1 MSIRNQTDRLLG
13 PSQRLS
19 SARLGWVFVFLL
31 IPTLFL
37 VGIPGRLEYFTRF
50 ADQRSLYVL
59 RMDASAYGSLAV
71 ILDFI
76 FILAH
81 HTIALV
87 IYLRRKDDGMA
98 LLVSLALI
106 ANGAMIPL
114 ALAYSQLEA
123 NPVVLALV
131 NLVIYLS
138 LVSSILLLYA
148 FPDGRFRPGWT
159 RWMAIL
165 WAFLCLPAIFAPDL
179 PISLPSW
186 PTPLQVIVLLSV
198 SGTGVFAQVYRYL
211 KVSSPVQQQQAKWAV
226 FGLTAASLGPFAY
239 FLAFVILPTLGQQS
253 VSNMLYQRMGSSFFS
268 FSYITRLVDSA
279 GFNLFALVF
288 PLSFAIAI
296 LRYRLWDI
304 DILINRALVYT
315 ALSGTLLTFYLGS
328 VVLLEGILR
337 PIIGAGSNQLVT
349 VISTL
354 VIAASFAPL
363 RRRVQNTID
372 RRFYRSRYNAA
383 RTIENFGVGLREE
396 VDLST
401 LSERLVAVVEETMQ
415 PEFVN
420 LWMRKNEGK

>member
-1 MSIRNQTDRLLG
+1 MSVEKQTARLLG
-13 PSQRLS
+13 TSQRLS
-19 SARLGWVFVFLL
+19 SARLGWVCIFLL

-37 VGIPGRLEYFTRF
+37 VAIPGRLEYFTRF
-50 ADQRSLYVL
+50 ADERSLYML
-59 RMDASAYGSLAV
+59 KMDASAYGLLAV

-114 ALAYSQLEA
+114 ALTYSQLQA
-123 NPVVLALV
+123 NPVVHGLV

-138 LVSSILLLYA
+138 LVSAILLLYV
-148 FPDGRFRPGWT
+148 FPDGRFMPSWT
-159 RWMAIL
+159 RWVAIL
-165 WAFLCLPAIFAPDL
+165 WVLLCLPAIFAPEL
-179 PISLPSW
+179 SISLPSW

-226 FGLTAASLGPFAY
+226 FGLTAASLGPFVY

-279 GFNLFALVF
+279 GFNLFAMIF

-363 RRRVQNTID
+363 RRKVQNLID

-396 VDLST
+396 VDLNT

-420 LWMRKNEGK
+420 LWMRKGEGK

>member
-1 MSIRNQTDRLLG
+1 MSVEKQTARLLG
-13 PSQRLS
+13 TSQRLS
-19 SARLGWVFVFLL
+19 SARLGWVCIFLL

-37 VGIPGRLEYFTRF
+37 VAIPGRLEYFTRF
-50 ADQRSLYVL
+50 ADERSLYML
-59 RMDASAYGSLAV
+59 KMDASAYGLLAV

-114 ALAYSQLEA
+114 ALTYSQLQA
-123 NPVVLALV
+123 NPVVHGLV

-138 LVSSILLLYA
+138 LVSAILLLYV
-148 FPDGRFRPGWT
+148 FPDGRFMPSWT
-159 RWMAIL
+159 RWVAIL
-165 WAFLCLPAIFAPDL
+165 WVLLCLPAIFAPEL
-179 PISLPSW
+179 SISLPSW

-226 FGLTAASLGPFAY
+226 FGLTAASLGPFVY

-279 GFNLFALVF
+279 GFNLFAMIF

-363 RRRVQNTID
+363 RRKVQNLID

-383 RTIENFGVGLREE
+383 RTVENFGVGLREE
-396 VDLST
+396 VDLNT

-420 LWMRKNEGK
+420 LWMRKGEGK